1 MLPTFVSHL
10 EKQLVNQ
17 WVFQVAKESWEYI
30 CRVPPTASKTSLLK
44 HGRQFCIR
52 NLELFL
58 YHPNHLYTFFVSS
71 TFASG
76 TCPTLYS
83 SHILPP
89 LDWHV
94 EACRYAHTF
103 FSRYWIDFPN
113 RGKTGSCWRA
123 IFFSIFLKNLDWEWD
138 LETLGDALS

>member
-103 FSRYWIDFPN
+103 FH
-113 RGKTGSCWRA
+113 A
-123 IFFSIFLKNLDWEWD
+123 IGSIFPTAKRLRVVGEQFFFQYF
-138 LETLGDALS
+138 